1 MTPDPGS
8 PSGLRPRALRNAL
21 SVLEEVVS
29 AGPGVTAKEISAA
42 LGLSP
47 ATTYRLLNLL
57 VAEEY
62 LVRLPDLRGF
72 ALGRRAARLSVPQAP
87 QPCTAARIVVAEL
100 RHQVRWGVH
109 LATFTTGRLAMSD
122 PDPDHPPADEALL
135 ARYPHVS
142 SLGKLLLADQPAAH
156 RADSRELRR
165 FTPHTIT
172 DHAGLHRELAAV
184 SDTSIARQRGELRPD
199 RGCLAVPV
207 RSPTTGVLVAG
218 LALCGPPDRIDEPN
232 TGLIALL
239 HDHAARLAPL
249 LS

>member
-1 MTPDPGS
+1 MNP
-8 PSGLRPRALRNAL
+8 LRNAL
-21 SVLEEVVS
+21 SVLEEVAA
-29 AGPGVTAKEISAA
+29 AGPGVTAKEVSAA
-42 LGLSP
+42 LGLAP

-72 ALGRRAARLSVPQAP
+72 ALGRRAARLSVPQVP
-87 QPCTAARIVVAEL
+87 RPCTAARAVVTEL

-109 LATFTTGRLAMSD
+109 LATFTTGRLAIAD
-122 PDPDHPPADEALL
+122 PDPDHPPTEEALL

-156 RADSRELRR
+156 RADARELRR

-172 DHAGLHRELAAV
+172 EQAGLDRELSAV
-184 SDTSIARQRGELRPD
+184 SDTAVARQRGELRPD

-207 RSPTTGVLVAG
+207 RSPATGVLIAG